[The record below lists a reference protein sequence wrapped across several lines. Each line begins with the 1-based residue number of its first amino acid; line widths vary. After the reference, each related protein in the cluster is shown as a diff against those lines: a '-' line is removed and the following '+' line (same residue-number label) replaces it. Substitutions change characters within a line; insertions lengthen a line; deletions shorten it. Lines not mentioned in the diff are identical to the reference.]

1 MPPTGFNIHLQVGA
15 WSLLGSLDD
24 IVCHVVDS
32 WAQGLRSLCV
42 GSLPFISVRNQSKS
56 FRALTL
62 WIFHILALLGVSKCC
77 TEGGVILGSQYGTH
91 SKRNLLHIWPTSF
104 ICMSW
109 QILCKTSL
117 DIYPLQRPHSCT
129 THSFTLTCY
138 INAISTKTELHSLQN
153 YVEKSL
159 FTRLWWIIHYG
170 HMTGWVQ
177 FPLFILA
184 GDTAQGKGQGS
195 LSRFLSRSDNRQ
207 LWGWGLSQHFFC
219 IASGVQM
226 SSPWTLTTTTKC
238 VPQTAEKNI
247 LKKKVTDV
255 GAESSDRM

>member
-1 MPPTGFNIHLQVGA
+1 MPPTGFNIHLPGGCMESFGVTWRHCLPCCWQLSSGVKIAPCWFVG
-15 WSLLGSLDD
+15 
-24 IVCHVVDS
+24 
-32 WAQGLRSLCV
+32 
-42 GSLPFISVRNQSKS
+42 NQSES

-62 WIFHILALLGVSKCC
+62 WIFHIILALLGVSKCC

-91 SKRNLLHIWPTSF
+91 SRRKLLHMWPTSF

-129 THSFTLTCY
+129 THSSTLTCY
-138 INAISTKTELHSLQN
+138 INTISTKTELHSLQN

-170 HMTGWVQ
+170 HMTDRVQ
-177 FPLFILA
+177 LPLFILA
-184 GDTAQGKGQGS
+184 SDMAQGKGQGS
-195 LSRFLSRSDNRQ
+195 LSRFMSRSDNRQ
-207 LWGWGLSQHFFC
+207 LWGWGLSQHFFFC

-247 LKKKVTDV
+247 LKKKLTDV